1 MTHRSRFY
9 DGIERAPVKTPVSG
23 SVRGWLSLTLFLG
36 VIFTLSSVLYVWL
49 RIQQIHDGYRL
60 AKLQD
65 EYAQLTS
72 VQRKMR
78 LEWNRL
84 QDPYFLEQL
93 ARERFGLNPPGKDQ
107 RLLLR

>member
-1 MTHRSRFY
+1 MNHRSRFY
-9 DGIERAPVKTPVSG
+9 DGVERAPKKSSGSG
-23 SVRGWLSLTLFLG
+23 SVRGWLALTLLLG
-36 VIFTLSSVLYVWL
+36 IIFTLSSVFYVWL
-49 RIQQIHDGYRL
+49 RIQQIHEGYRL

-93 ARERFGLNPPGKDQ
+93 ARERFGLNPPSTDQ